1 MFLQY
6 LKSEVRDEVYFL
18 YPDKHQRFLQVD
30 FNVLAIKVSYKVILS
45 LLLGMIKHSQ
55 SAQCNKFAL
64 FLRYIKKEG
73 TIGAHSFHVDKNQS
87 FYKLAL
93 LFLMKAIRTPNLQS
107 TQDRKLVIFLQYI
120 IQKVSE
126 LLLCAIVMQNIQIF
140 YGG

>member
-6 LKSEVRDEVYFL
+6 LKSQVRDEVYFL
-18 YPDKHQRFLQVD
+18 YPDEHQRFLQVD
-30 FNVLAIKVSYKVILS
+30 FNILAIKVSYKVILS
-45 LLLGMIKHSQ
+45 LLLDMIKYSQ
-55 SAQCNKFAL
+55 SAQSNKFAL
-64 FLRYIKKEG
+64 FLRSIKNEG
-73 TIGAHSFHVDKNQS
+73 TNGAHSLHVHKNQS

-93 LFLMKAIRTPNLQS
+93 LFLMKAIRAPNLQS